1 MKRRMKIVA
10 TTSLPAVD
18 RPNADRWNA
27 ARSRQFCTDCALNTC
42 VCSLVKLELKI
53 EALKLNEEV
62 LRNEKKKRKRDA
74 EDEEEVKQQDSQP
87 VFGSNAA
94 EQERLGQQL
103 HQQALDGGAAAPQK
117 VEREDQKQERGGKAE
132 SLKPSEIRRRE
143 KSAKKR
149 RKCEGQ
155 GQAVQQTISTYLRT
169 KPTQLHPVDIIT
181 PTQPSIERSTPTN
194 ETIIWVE
201 ARPAMPPGVPTQE
214 KLLTSPPTQ
223 IPQPPRN
230 SRMLR
235 VENHSSPLV
244 DWRPENKPSP
254 SPPPNIP
261 HSPKASKA
269 IKNDLTEKPQSP
281 TQPPQRDKPAQRI
294 LRRGT
299 TAQPT
304 QLEPASTP
312 AQSPQLEA
320 SMPAQPTQLEVS
332 STRPTQWEVRCKPT
346 STANTNPV
354 LVEADQ
360 QPALGANNPAKKNVT
375 TPSPTQPS
383 KIRRSSIIQLIQLK
397 LNVLCKSSTPAKP
410 TQQPQQATRPTQ
422 PSEKETI
429 CPTPGT
435 YKSLPPPSQR
445 CAKVKPEKLTPKPSF
460 GQFEQCH

>member
-1 MKRRMKIVA
+1 MIKEMDA
-10 TTSLPAVD
+10 LFEGE
-18 RPNADRWNA
+18 
-27 ARSRQFCTDCALNTC
+27 FCTDCALNTC

-94 EQERLGQQL
+94 QQEGVGQQL
-103 HQQALDGGAAAPQK
+103 RQQALDGGAAAPQK

-269 IKNDLTEKPQSP
+269 NKIAEQTRILVETRTATPSGVPTQERTITPQPPINSRMLRVENNHSPLVDWRPEKSPLLHLPPISLTPPKPQ
-281 TQPPQRDKPAQRI
+281 R
-294 LRRGT
+294 L
-299 TAQPT
+299 
-304 QLEPASTP
+304 
-312 AQSPQLEA
+312 
-320 SMPAQPTQLEVS
+320 
-332 STRPTQWEVRCKPT
+332 
-346 STANTNPV
+346 
-354 LVEADQ
+354 
-360 QPALGANNPAKKNVT
+360 
-375 TPSPTQPS
+375 
-383 KIRRSSIIQLIQLK
+383 
-397 LNVLCKSSTPAKP
+397 
-410 TQQPQQATRPTQ
+410 
-422 PSEKETI
+422 
-429 CPTPGT
+429 
-435 YKSLPPPSQR
+435 
-445 CAKVKPEKLTPKPSF
+445 
-460 GQFEQCH
+460 